1 MPTKKKGSD
10 TDKATSSE
18 SAKPQSSA
26 NSQPGG
32 KENTKAK
39 GAPQNPKEEKAK
51 DKSGTA
57 STNAKADSQKGDKKP
72 SGNQSTKPKAKAKDG
87 DGEEGSIAATTT
99 DIIQFLKEVD
109 IERRKISWPEP
120 SQVVRETWSVLFL
133 VTVITTLVL
142 SFDWAVGHFVFNP
155 LEHWARLNGGG
166 IGRP

>member
-39 GAPQNPKEEKAK
+39 GVKEEKAK
-51 DKSGTA
+51 DKSGNA
-57 STNAKADSQKGDKKP
+57 ATNAKSESKKGDKKP
-72 SGNQSTKPKAKAKDG
+72 SGNQNAKPKGKAKDG
-87 DGEEGSIAATTT
+87 DAEEGSIAATTT
-99 DIIQFLKEVD
+99 DVIQFLKEVD

-142 SFDWAVGHFVFNP
+142 TFDWAVGHFVFGP